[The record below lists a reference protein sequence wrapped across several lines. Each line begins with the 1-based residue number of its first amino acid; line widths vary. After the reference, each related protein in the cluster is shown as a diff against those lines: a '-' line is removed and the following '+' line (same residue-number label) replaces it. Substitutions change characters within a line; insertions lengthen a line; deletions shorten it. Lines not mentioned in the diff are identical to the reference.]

1 MKLKKEEVKEA
12 LLEGLDEVFCKE
24 KEINRDELHNVL
36 SCVCEKVL
44 NEAICLMT
52 IDEEVLYKHQQLMYA
67 FNDLT
72 ESVNYLKERGLEEKN
87 EDIRRITLEL
97 HDKGRSYDEIV
108 EEIVKLRGL
117 SLDTNDVKDVISEI
131 LVKEGL
137 K

>member
-1 MKLKKEEVKEA
+1 MKLKKDEVKEA
-12 LLEGLDEVFCKE
+12 LLESLDEVFDKK
-24 KEINRDELHNVL
+24 KEIRRDEIHNVL

-52 IDEEVLYKHQQLMYA
+52 TDEEVFYKQQQVLYV

-72 ESVNYLKERGLEEKN
+72 ESVNYLKERGFEEKN
-87 EDIRRITLEL
+87 EDIRRITIEL
-97 HDKGRSYDEIV
+97 HDKGHSYEEVV

-117 SLDTNDVKDVISEI
+117 TLDTKDIKDVVSEI

>member
-1 MKLKKEEVKEA
+1 MKLKKDEVKEA

-36 SCVCEKVL
+36 SCVCEKLL
-44 NEAICLMT
+44 NVAICLMT

-97 HDKGRSYDEIV
+97 HDKGRSYEEIV